1 MPEVVQ
7 ELVREGFEAPHAF
20 IEDGR
25 DLVLRFGL
33 LDTTKGWSD
42 LLNLLLGSQL
52 DAVRRS
58 GLL

>member
-1 MPEVVQ
+1 MI
-7 ELVREGFEAPHAF
+7 

-33 LDTTKGWSD
+33 LGTAKGWSD
-42 LLNLLLGSQL
+42 LLNVLISSQL
-52 DAVRRS
+52 DAVQRS